1 MPEPGLTSEV
11 KHENKFNIYI
21 SAITSMRIDRHNRIP
36 TTDLRLIRRMVRIT
50 GTEALLHL
58 KQLICGPVSER
69 VKRKTYSRSRKKQTQ
84 CLTPR

>member
-36 TTDLRLIRRMVRIT
+36 TTDLRLIRRMVRDNRYR
-50 GTEALLHL
+50 GTPA
-58 KQLICGPVSER
+58 P
-69 VKRKTYSRSRKKQTQ
+69 KTIDM
-84 CLTPR
+84 